1 MDGLSNQTKKFYR
14 KHASTVLTIAGGIG
28 VIATTVT
35 AVKAT
40 PKALELI
47 SSAEQEKGEELTK
60 MEKFKIAGSK
70 YVPSILIGSAT
81 LACIFG
87 ANILNKRHQAALV
100 SAYTLVDSS
109 FKEYKRKIA
118 ELYGEDANKEVTREM
133 AEDRYKDYEPEEK
146 NSDTRLFFDNYSMR
160 YFEST
165 MENVLRAEYELNK
178 RIALN
183 SGAFV
188 NEFYELL
195 DIPKTD
201 YGAAVGWSQGI
212 LSSMYWDY
220 WLDFDHD
227 EVVMDDGLEC
237 CIISFRHEPV
247 ADFEYY

>member
-1 MDGLSNQTKKFYR
+1 MDGLLRHTKKFYR
-14 KHASTVLTIAGGIG
+14 KHGSTVLTIAGGAG

-47 SSAEQEKGEELTK
+47 SSAEKEKGEELTK
-60 MEKFKIAGSK
+60 SEKIKIAGPK

-109 FKEYKRKIA
+109 FKEYKRKVA
-118 ELYGEDANKEVTREM
+118 ELYGEDANKEVTRKI
-133 AEDRYKDYEPEEK
+133 AEDRYEEYELEEK
-146 NSDTRLFFDNYSMR
+146 ENTKLFFDNYSMR

-165 MENVLRAEYELNK
+165 MEDVLRAEYELNK
-178 RIALN
+178 RIAVN
-183 SGAFV
+183 SGAYV

-201 YGAAVGWSQGI
+201 YGAAVGWSQAI
-212 LSSMYWDY
+212 LSDMYWDY

-227 EVVMDDGLEC
+227 EAVMDDGLEC

-247 ADFEYY
+247 IDFEYY